1 MEDYLIE
8 GIAALLFETTIET
21 LENLIQLDIFKNYCA
36 ALLKMGGETQAR
48 MIIEYIKDVS
58 KMLSLIYV
66 VRENSIELHLAA
78 ERAMLPK
85 YFAFDHPNYFGYL
98 TAQHVNLSAL
108 STQKSETWED
118 LLANGFGGSLSGEP
132 FSTIHGH
139 LITETAINREVKVR
153 RGQCVQVT
161 AHQRKLYTF
170 FSKSVISWLLS
181 DQNRK
186 KIGMCYIYCT

>member
-1 MEDYLIE
+1 MEYYLIE
-8 GIAALLFETTIET
+8 GIAALRFKTTIET

-36 ALLKMGGETQAR
+36 ALLKMGGKTQAR

-58 KMLSLIYV
+58 KTLSLIYV
-66 VRENSIELHLAA
+66 VRENSIELHLAV

-85 YFAFDHPNYFGYL
+85 CFAVDQPNYFPYL

-108 STQKSETWED
+108 STKKSETWED

-139 LITETAINREVKVR
+139 LITETNINREEKVR
-153 RGQCVQVT
+153 GGQCVQVT
-161 AHQRKLYTF
+161 AHQRKL
-170 FSKSVISWLLS
+170 
-181 DQNRK
+181 
-186 KIGMCYIYCT
+186 

>member
-1 MEDYLIE
+1 
-8 GIAALLFETTIET
+8 
-21 LENLIQLDIFKNYCA
+21 
-36 ALLKMGGETQAR
+36 MGGETQAR

-78 ERAMLPK
+78 ERAILPK
-85 YFAFDHPNYFGYL
+85 CFAFDHPNYFGYL

-118 LLANGFGGSLSGEP
+118 LLANDFGGSLSGEP

-139 LITETAINREVKVR
+139 LIKETTINREVEVR
-153 RGQCVQVT
+153 GGQCVQVT
-161 AHQRKLYTF
+161 AHQKKL
-170 FSKSVISWLLS
+170 
-181 DQNRK
+181 
-186 KIGMCYIYCT
+186 